1 MTNVRKTIFILLV
14 LIISPQL
21 NAQSLLDVYEKA
33 LRFDPTIKVAEA
45 NYLAILELKPQ
56 AMSYFFPSLTLS
68 TYNSRSD
75 SKDMNPI
82 PDYRTGS
89 PIIGTTG
96 IGSLRETTSISLN
109 LSQTIFDMRSIVG
122 LSQTNKRLA
131 QAEALY
137 NYEKQNLL
145 LRVSEAY
152 FNVLAAKDILI
163 AQQTAKKAIGR
174 QLDLARSRF
183 ELGLIAITDVQESQ
197 AGYDLA
203 VASEIEAERL
213 HSSSKEFLRE
223 ITGEYIEEPSSP
235 KNNMP
240 LENPTPDDIE
250 EWVKMSLDQ
259 NLSLISSK
267 INERIAQDSIKIQR
281 GTRFPVITLSGNIN
295 ESNTD
300 VTRSLFCIDENTCPV
315 RVNSKTSP
323 EGYNIALNVNFPIFT
338 GGFNSSKIRQA
349 VYEHRA
355 AKESTESIARQTE
368 RLTRDSFLGVIT
380 EISKVKALTQA
391 VESSKTA
398 LVATEAGFEVGT
410 RTAVDV
416 LVSQNSLAQAE
427 TNLARS
433 KYDYILNI
441 LKLSQSVG
449 SLSIDDLNKVNEWLD

>member
-1 MTNVRKTIFILLV
+1 
-14 LIISPQL
+14 
-21 NAQSLLDVYEKA
+21 
-33 LRFDPTIKVAEA
+33 
-45 NYLAILELKPQ
+45 
-56 AMSYFFPSLTLS
+56 
-68 TYNSRSD
+68 
-75 SKDMNPI
+75 
-82 PDYRTGS
+82 
-89 PIIGTTG
+89 
-96 IGSLRETTSISLN
+96 
-109 LSQTIFDMRSIVG
+109 
-122 LSQTNKRLA
+122 
-131 QAEALY
+131 
-137 NYEKQNLL
+137 
-145 LRVSEAY
+145 
-152 FNVLAAKDILI
+152 
-163 AQQTAKKAIGR
+163 
-174 QLDLARSRF
+174 
-183 ELGLIAITDVQESQ
+183 
-197 AGYDLA
+197 
-203 VASEIEAERL
+203 
-213 HSSSKEFLRE
+213 
-223 ITGEYIEEPSSP
+223 
-235 KNNMP
+235 
-240 LENPTPDDIE
+240 
-250 EWVKMSLDQ
+250 MSLDQ